1 MRSAVWKRMNSKYLA
16 RISIF
21 AVAAALVAV
30 ATFAYFN
37 RDDDT
42 SATGN
47 DRTQVIAPIE
57 SVDILTL
64 ESFPPQYTA
73 QIVSGL
79 PSGCAAFEKA
89 EVTGRSGNTITIRV
103 TNTMP
108 ADPNVACTAIY
119 GMHESN
125 VSLGSDFTSGQTYT
139 VDVNGTIAT
148 FVAQ

>member
-1 MRSAVWKRMNSKYLA
+1 MNSKYFT
-16 RISIF
+16 RISIV
-21 AVAAALVAV
+21 AVAALVAV
-30 ATFAYFN
+30 AAFVYFS
-37 RDDDT
+37 RDDET

-47 DRTQVIAPIE
+47 GRTQVIAPIE
-57 SVDILTL
+57 SVEILTL
-64 ESFPPQYTA
+64 ESFPPQYTVH
-73 QIVSGL
+73 IVSGL

-89 EVTGRSGNTITIRV
+89 EVTGRTGNTITISV

-108 ADPNVACTAIY
+108 ADEDVVCTAIY
-119 GMHESN
+119 GMQESN